1 MRKFDL
7 KATTALVSTLTMG
20 LAIAAIA
27 STPAQAADISLGA
40 NEEWADTDSSETATD
55 VGDAAAAGDNV
66 NFTADVTL
74 TVTNDGN
81 NNDGSG
87 KNTFE
92 LGTVTATN
100 SSEGTIAVQAEN
112 DPAIHDGNLIVTID
126 SVGTDADHTVK
137 ALSVDGGNGG
147 ASVIGNTAN
156 TTVIDTAAA
165 YIDTVTVTGG
175 AGAANVDQNGG
186 AASVTLQ
193 GALIGDLN
201 ITGGAGADTD
211 NLTDDG
217 GNGGSATATV
227 FAGVTG
233 DIRLTHGADGK
244 DDDTTNA
251 LKAGTGNSAT
261 LSIGNGAGFTPAGG
275 SSANPAVAQTIT
287 GSITAAADGDGTI
300 VIR

>member
-20 LAIAAIA
+20 LGIAAIA

-55 VGDAAAAGDNV
+55 AGDAAAAGDNV

-100 SSEGTIAVQAEN
+100 SSEGTLAVQAEN

-126 SVGTDADHTVK
+126 SVGTDADHTVE
-137 ALSVDGGNGG
+137 ALTVDGGNGG

-156 TTVIDTAAA
+156 ATVVDTAAA

-201 ITGGAGADTD
+201 ITGGDGADTD

-251 LKAGTGNSAT
+251 LKAGTGNSA
-261 LSIGNGAGFTPAGG
+261 
-275 SSANPAVAQTIT
+275 NPQYREWSRFYSRRWLF
-287 GSITAAADGDGTI
+287 G
-300 VIR
+300 

>member
-1 MRKFDL
+1 MNKFTL
-7 KATTALVSTLTMG
+7 KATTALASALVISPLA
-20 LAIAAIA
+20 LAIP
-27 STPAQAADISLGA
+27 TQAADISLGA

-55 VGDAAAAGDNV
+55 AGDAAAAGDNV

-100 SSEGTIAVQAEN
+100 SSEGTIAIQAEN
-112 DPAIHDGNLIVTID
+112 DPAIHDGNLIATIA
-126 SVGTDADHTVK
+126 SVGTDADNTVK
-137 ALSVDGGNGG
+137 ALTVTGGRGG
-147 ASVIGNTAN
+147 ASVLGNTAN
-156 TTVIDTAAA
+156 ATVVDTAAA

-233 DIRLTHGADGK
+233 DIHLT
-244 DDDTTNA
+244 
-251 LKAGTGNSAT
+251 
-261 LSIGNGAGFTPAGG
+261 NGA
-275 SSANPAVAQTIT
+275 
-287 GSITAAADGDGTI
+287 
-300 VIR
+300 